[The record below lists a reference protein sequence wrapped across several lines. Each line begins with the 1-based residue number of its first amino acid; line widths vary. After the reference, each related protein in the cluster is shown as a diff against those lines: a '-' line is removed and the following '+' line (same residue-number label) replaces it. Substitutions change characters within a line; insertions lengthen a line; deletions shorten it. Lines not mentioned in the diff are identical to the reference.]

1 MTSFSVSGVVGGRE
15 GLWAGNF
22 LFALLPFFFTGSPTR
37 RIALQTQ
44 SDTCFALFK
53 IKGMKLKRA

>member
-1 MTSFSVSGVVGGRE
+1 MTSVSVSGVAGGKE

-22 LFALLPFFFTGSPTR
+22 LFALWRFFFTGSPTR

-44 SDTCFALFK
+44 PDTCFALFK
-53 IKGMKLKRA
+53 VKGMKLKTA